1 MINADEILV
10 IFSRPLKSTGDCS
23 KAEKNETLLVR
34 EEPDNLSMLYTI
46 VSGALVFIGLSILI
60 QWKLNSKPIRK
71 VENSK
76 DEKVAEITLNRD
88 EMILAGM
95 LFIFMISIVGAEVTY
110 TQFLFTYAQVRLISS
125 FVRGH
130 CIQNYRSQGN
140 YLQRFYRKR

>member
-1 MINADEILV
+1 M
-10 IFSRPLKSTGDCS
+10 IFSRPPKSTGDCS
-23 KAEKNETLLVR
+23 KSEKNETLLVR

-110 TQFLFTYAQVRLISS
+110 TQFLFTYAQVKVDK
-125 FVRGH
+125 FV
-130 CIQNYRSQGN
+130 CQRSL
-140 YLQRFYRKR
+140 YTELQITGKLSAAFL